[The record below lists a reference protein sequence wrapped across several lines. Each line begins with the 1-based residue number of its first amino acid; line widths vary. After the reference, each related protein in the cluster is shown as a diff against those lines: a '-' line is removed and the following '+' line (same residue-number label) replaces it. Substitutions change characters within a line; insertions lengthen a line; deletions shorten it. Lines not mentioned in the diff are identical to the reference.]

1 MSTLAA
7 LLSQPP
13 QWFPLVILVVVLLL
27 CVVVGVTLW
36 WLLRRRA
43 AEEEDSAARIP
54 PPEPGEEPEERWFVA
69 RMRGQLRGTLVA
81 LSDLTG
87 ETGTPYSVPW
97 VVVAGIEG
105 ADAWAMIEGVEAAAD
120 RTTAIPRAGTVRF
133 CRHGALFHAG
143 DDLVAHPGGLRRW
156 RRLLGLMR
164 LARIHRPL
172 DGLVVAIPATM
183 LDGPGALPFDRLAD
197 KAGQIYDLIA
207 TAQRQSGLR
216 VPVTVVVTRCDS
228 LHGFDALTMAL
239 PHDLRDE
246 ALGWAMPYGLES
258 AFRPEWAD
266 EAMDS
271 IATGLS
277 HVGVQALMAPQRPA
291 DPDGLMLLPSRV
303 RALAP
308 RLRVLLA
315 GMFQP
320 SAYHQPF
327 MFRGLYLTGALPVG
341 GMAFANG
348 LFDGKVFREHQLVR
362 PLRGL
367 VTARTRRVRLAQ
379 GGLAAVLA
387 VQALALAWLSFDT
400 PRDVAN
406 LMPLMA
412 TIEGDLR
419 QLARG
424 GEGAGPAFVH
434 GASVRLLQ
442 EMVRVRVESL
452 SSPAAPTS
460 YLSEPDQLVEQAIA
474 VGYDTLIMREMRRRL
489 KARLADMAN
498 GEAQGLRGDGDAAR
512 QLARAVGRMVEFDD
526 AYRTYLELPKARS
539 AGPLASL
546 VRYTLD
552 IELPT
557 GFQNNSDLYQRALRF
572 SNVRPIDDVAV
583 QMEKALRDLFAA
595 AYRARFDERALR
607 RRLERIAHLSSD
619 GGEERNPEAAM
630 ARLQD
635 LQKEFRAI
643 GRDLDSASLGWIN
656 GTGSELGAAF
666 DEALAGVD
674 RISAAPRGM
683 APGLRDMGEK
693 RLAEARQQL
702 FSLLAAQ
709 SVPLLHLEDGK
720 AVLAPPMVTLRKQV
734 DDLLARPFM
743 SEPLPAAPPLPT
755 GARPVLWD
763 GQWLKVAQ
771 KLLDDYLSYGM
782 GEAMRLP
789 PDMVFS
795 VELAA
800 FDQVNQRVA
809 SALSLAARSGDRGA
823 GGVYQVEM
831 ELRALAGVSQQLAG
845 IGDQMRRAKMDSL
858 AVLLDS
864 LVQAQATRLLAE
876 VDAQAA
882 GLLLV
887 DRVPPFDWWDGT
899 PPLAAR
905 TFRAATAADLTA
917 MMEAN
922 REALSQIT
930 RDTAGP
936 LVRILS
942 SLTPDGRGRE
952 LVAKWQGIIRAL
964 TRYEQKSPDSSLRR
978 LEQFVLV
985 DMDQIDPARC
995 DTLAGPPTPGGDLFA
1010 RQLDELKAG
1019 IARRCGELGGE
1030 RIRRR
1035 YARLH
1040 DLFNDTL
1047 AGRFPF
1053 AADPR
1058 PTVPRADPAQVRA
1071 FFQALSQEKPP
1082 ARAALEAA
1090 AGPRAALFLD
1100 GVAEARKAL
1109 APMLVDPTL
1118 DQPLSYE
1125 VEADFR
1131 ANAARD
1137 QGGNQ
1142 IIEWVLDFGPDQRL
1156 SSLEPKRRVVW
1167 SSGQPAR
1174 LSMRFARNAPAM
1186 PAPDPRGRYRVDGMT
1201 ATWEAA
1207 DPWALLSLV
1216 AQLTPDAGRLA
1227 ELPDRR
1233 PNVLRVLVDTQRNPD
1248 AASGP
1253 RPVQPMVEAFLRLN
1267 LIALVRVPG
1276 KAEDKQPVV
1285 LPLFPVAAPD
1295 ADVNAEPV
1303 PLWRE

>member
-1 MSTLAA
+1 MSALAA

-13 QWFPLVILVVVLLL
+13 PWFPLAILLVLVLLF
-27 CVVVGVTLW
+27 VVVGVTLW

-43 AEEEDSAARIP
+43 EEEEQVVAEAP
-54 PPEPGEEPEERWFVA
+54 PPGPGEEPEERWFVA
-69 RMRGQLRGTLVA
+69 RMRGQLRSTLTA

-87 ETGTPYSVPW
+87 ESGTPYSVPW
-97 VVVAGIEG
+97 VVVAGIED
-105 ADAWAMIEGVEAAAD
+105 ADAWAMIEGVEAASD
-120 RTTAIPRAGTVRF
+120 RTASIPRAGTVRF

-143 DDLVAHPGGLRRW
+143 DDLLANPGGLRRW

-172 DGLVVAIPATM
+172 DGLVVAVPATV

-197 KAGQIYDLIA
+197 KGGQLYELVA

-216 VPVTVVVTRCDS
+216 VPVTVVITCCDA
-228 LHGFDALTMAL
+228 LHGFDSLAAAL
-239 PHDLRDE
+239 PQDLRDE
-246 ALGWAMPYGLES
+246 AVGWAMPYGLDS
-258 AFRPEWAD
+258 AFRPDWTE

-277 HVGVQALMAPQRPA
+277 HVGMQALMAPQRPA

-320 SAYHQPF
+320 SAYQQAF
-327 MFRGLYLTGALPVG
+327 MFRGIYLTGALPWGGVG
-341 GMAFANG
+341 FANG

-367 VTARTRRVRLAQ
+367 VTARTRRVRWAQ
-379 GGLAAVLA
+379 GALAALLTIE
-387 VQALALAWLSFDT
+387 ALGLTWLSFDT
-400 PRDVAN
+400 PRDVRN
-406 LMPLMA
+406 LMPLIA
-412 TIEGDLR
+412 SIEGDLR

-424 GEGAGPAFVH
+424 GEAASPAFIH

-442 EMVRVRVESL
+442 EMVQVRVESL
-452 SSPAAPTS
+452 TSLVAPTS
-460 YLSEPDQLVEQAIA
+460 FLSDPDELMEQAIA

-489 KARLADMAN
+489 
-498 GEAQGLRGDGDAAR
+498 EAKLSDIVNDESQGLRGDGDVGR
-512 QLARAVGRMVEFDD
+512 QLTRVVGRMVEFDD
-526 AYRTYLELPKARS
+526 AYRTYMELPKARS

-546 VRYTLD
+546 VHYTLEID
-552 IELPT
+552 LPT
-557 GFQNNSDLYQRALRF
+557 GFQDNADIYQRALRF
-572 SNVRPIDDVAV
+572 SNVRPIDGVGQ
-583 QMEKALRDLFAA
+583 QMEKGLRNLFAA

-607 RRLERIAHLSSD
+607 RRLEHIAQLSRD
-619 GGEERNPEAAM
+619 GGEEKNPEAAM
-630 ARLQD
+630 TRLQD
-635 LQKEFRAI
+635 LQKEFRAV

-666 DEALAGVD
+666 DEALGGVD

-693 RLAEARQQL
+693 RLSEARQQL

-743 SEPLPAAPPLPT
+743 SEPIPNAPPLPT
-755 GARPVLWD
+755 GVRPVLWD

-771 KLLDDYLSYGM
+771 KLLDDYLAYSM

-789 PDMVFS
+789 PDLAFS

-809 SALSLAARSGDRGA
+809 SSLSLAARSGDRSA
-823 GGVYQVEM
+823 GGVYQIEM

-882 GLLLV
+882 GLLLA

-905 TFRAATAADLTA
+905 TFRAPTSADLTA

-922 REALSQIT
+922 REALSQIA

-942 SLTPDGRGRE
+942 SLTPDGRGRD

-1058 PTVPRADPAQVRA
+1058 PSVPRADPAAVRA
-1071 FFQALSQEKPP
+1071 FFYALSQEKPP

-1090 AGPRAALFLD
+1090 AGTRAAQFLD
-1100 GVAEARKAL
+1100 GVAESRKAL

-1118 DQPLSYE
+1118 DQPLTYE
-1125 VEADFR
+1125 IDADFR

-1174 LSMRFARNAPAM
+1174 LSVRFARNAAVM
-1186 PAPDPRGRYRVDGMT
+1186 PVSDSRGRYKVDGMT
-1201 ATWEAA
+1201 ATWEAT

-1216 AQLTPDAGRLA
+1216 AQLTPDAARLA

-1248 AASGP
+1248 SASGP
-1253 RPVQPMVEAFLRLN
+1253 RPVQPVVEAFLRLN
-1267 LIALVRVPG
+1267 LTALVRVPG
-1276 KAEDKQPVV
+1276 KPEDKQPTV

-1295 ADVNAEPV
+1295 ANINTEPV